1 MCLVMAIIT
10 LVLSYNFFMAQN
22 HLAAFVSLVV
32 AVAFIVFMIRNILY
46 VRNLKKE
53 KKHDN

>member
-1 MCLVMAIIT
+1 MAIIT